1 MVSSGKK
8 KPLERWN
15 ERFLGYSLCLL
26 VSGRPTY
33 LPYVSVCEREKQ
45 RDRIIEKENYRGR
58 QRANDNVIDRD
69 VMKVS
74 CKTYKIR

>member
-58 QRANDNVIDRD
+58 QRANDNVIDR
-69 VMKVS
+69 
-74 CKTYKIR
+74 KTEML